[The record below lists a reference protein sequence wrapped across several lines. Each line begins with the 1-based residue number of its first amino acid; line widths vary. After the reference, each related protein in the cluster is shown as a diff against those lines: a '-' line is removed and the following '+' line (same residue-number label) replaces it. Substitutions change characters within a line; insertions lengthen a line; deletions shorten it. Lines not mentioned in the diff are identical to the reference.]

1 MNLLSEEPF
10 LLIEENIESI
20 IIYLFDTTELT
31 GEEKI
36 STKNFMKKMK
46 KFIGKA
52 KAPNDEQE
60 DKNI

>member
-1 MNLLSEEPF
+1 
-10 LLIEENIESI
+10 
-20 IIYLFDTTELT
+20 
-31 GEEKI
+31 
-36 STKNFMKKMK
+36 MKKMK